1 MCLEY
6 LSFCCFFERVIQ
18 MKYEE
23 IIIKKDY
30 RDLNPEHFGYEN
42 CASSHHFGP
51 MVRTTWF
58 LHFIISGCGVFR
70 INGKEYPLSK
80 GWIFV
85 IPPFVETYY
94 EADDKDPWEYTW
106 VGFRSEKLPM
116 ALPDVIYCPGAARV
130 FQDMRNAKNAGNGR
144 TEFLCAKLWE
154 LFSVLM
160 DNSDTKNDYIA
171 LALGIIHADYMLKI
185 NVSKIAERLN
195 LDRTYFSALFRKRM
209 GESPKQY
216 LQRYRMEQA
225 LSLLR
230 HGHSVTK
237 TAQAVGYDDIYTFS
251 KMFKQHFGISPTQIL
266 KTEGN

>member
-1 MCLEY
+1 MLGTFVI
-6 LSFCCFFERVIQ
+6 LLFFRESVI
-18 MKYEE
+18 KLKHEE

-30 RDLNPEHFGYEN
+30 KDLNPEHFGYES
-42 CASSHHFGP
+42 CAKSHHFGP

-106 VGFRSEKLPM
+106 VGFRSERPPM
-116 ALPDVIYCPGAARV
+116 ALPDVIYCPSAARV
-130 FQDMRNAKNAGNGR
+130 FEDMKNARNNNNGR

-160 DNSDTKNDYIA
+160 DNTDTKNDYID

-225 LSLLR
+225 LPLLR

-251 KMFKQHFGISPTQIL
+251 KMFKQHFGISPAHFL

>member
-1 MCLEY
+1 MLGTFVI
-6 LSFCCFFERVIQ
+6 LLFFRESVI
-18 MKYEE
+18 KLKHEE

-30 RDLNPEHFGYEN
+30 KDLNPEHFGYES
-42 CASSHHFGP
+42 CAKSHHFGP

-58 LHFIISGCGVFR
+58 LHFIISGCGIFR

-106 VGFRSEKLPM
+106 VGFRSERPPM
-116 ALPDVIYCPGAARV
+116 ALPDVIYCPSAARV
-130 FQDMRNAKNAGNGR
+130 FEDMKNARNNNGR

-160 DNSDTKNDYIA
+160 DNTDTKNDYID

-225 LSLLR
+225 LPLLR

-251 KMFKQHFGISPTQIL
+251 KMFKQHFGVSPAHFL
-266 KTEGN
+266 KTEGNK